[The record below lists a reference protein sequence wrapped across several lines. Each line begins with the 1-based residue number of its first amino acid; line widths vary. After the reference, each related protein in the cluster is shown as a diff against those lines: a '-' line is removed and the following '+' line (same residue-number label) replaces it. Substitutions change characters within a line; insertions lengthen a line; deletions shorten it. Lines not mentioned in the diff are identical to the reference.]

1 MAFRPPELANP
12 VTRDEVV
19 KKRLAAC
26 SPMFRPV
33 MERAYSGEASPRK
46 AIRAMCLECT
56 GYDRAVIRGCTG
68 YSCPLW
74 AYRPFKNE
82 GGA

>member
-1 MAFRPPELANP
+1 M
-12 VTRDEVV
+12 TRDERVA
-19 KKRLAAC
+19 RQLANC

-33 MERAYSGEASPRK
+33 MEKAYAGTASPSR

-56 GYDRAVIRGCTG
+56 GYDRATIRACTG

-74 AYRPFKNE
+74 AYRPYQNE